1 MRILAFCLG
10 DHLSQETE
18 VPRNNTS
25 WRGLFSIKQ
34 RQHTQLTQGLHV
46 TLYGLSRL
54 YLCTHT
60 HTHTH
65 THARTQIYVTIK
77 EKEAINLK
85 DSRRVGYLEGLREKR
100 EGKNDIIIL

>member
-1 MRILAFCLG
+1 M
-10 DHLSQETE
+10 
-18 VPRNNTS
+18 
-25 WRGLFSIKQ
+25 
-34 RQHTQLTQGLHV
+34 
-46 TLYGLSRL
+46 Y
-54 YLCTHT
+54 THT